1 MNNRSF
7 GPGVLT
13 PIIKYIIIVNV
24 AVFLFQQGA
33 GYVLQNDFM
42 SKLGLSFPLGD
53 NFSPFQFITYMFVHG
68 SFSHLLFN
76 MFGLWMLGTVLEQ
89 VWGGKR
95 FFTFYLL
102 SGVGAAIFYFAIFH
116 LTASPYISMIDDVL
130 NSPSAEN
137 IHNFMKTDVW
147 EVLHHFKGNA
157 WVSNV
162 GVKVVQDYESML
174 PLDDVSFV
182 ARYVSGLQAIKDTIY
197 NSSLLVGAS
206 GSVYAILLAMGV
218 MFPNS
223 VIHLYFFIPIK
234 MKYFVLGLGAIS
246 LIWGLMDRAGDN
258 VAHFAHLG
266 GMVSGLIL
274 MYFWGNLKKHP

>member
-7 GPGVLT
+7 GPGTLT
-13 PIIKYIIIVNV
+13 PIIKYIIIANV
-24 AVFLFQQGA
+24 AVFLLQKLTGVLFQD
-33 GYVLQNDFM
+33 NFM
-42 SKLGLSFPLGD
+42 ETLGLSFPLAD
-53 NFSPFQFITYMFVHG
+53 NFSPFQFISYMFVHAD
-68 SFSHLLFN
+68 FTHMLFN

-102 SGVGAAIFYFAIFH
+102 SGVGAAVFYFAIFH
-116 LTASPYISMIDDVL
+116 FTSSPYISKIDEVL
-130 NSPSAEN
+130 NNPMADD
-137 IHNFMKTDVW
+137 IHNFMKTGLWD
-147 EVLHHFKGNA
+147 VLHHYKGND
-157 WVSNV
+157 WVSAV
-162 GVKVVQDYESML
+162 GRKVIEDYEQMRPMS
-174 PLDDVSFV
+174 DEAFI
-182 ARYVSGLQAIKDTIY
+182 ARYVSGLQIIKNTIY

-206 GSVYAILLAMGV
+206 GAVYAILLAMGV

-234 MKYFVLGLGAIS
+234 MKYFVFGLGAIS

-274 MYFWGNLKKHP
+274 MYFWGNLKKY